1 MTARTTF
8 LTLILV
14 ALASGC
20 GGEPKRPSEQ
30 LTRAKTLVEQ
40 AEKGGAQRYA
50 AADLDQARNKLDAA
64 NKAFEKGKEDQ
75 ANQLA
80 AEAALDAEV
89 ANARAAAGEAQKAA
103 QEVGKSTDT
112 LRQEA
117 ERTPA
122 TGATT
127 QIPAPQTQQVPQTQP
142 VPQSPQAPQSPPPQP
157 QP

>member
-1 MTARTTF
+1 MEANPISGEAAMTARSAF

-20 GGEPKRPSEQ
+20 GGEPKRPTEQ

-40 AEKGGAQRYA
+40 AEKSGAQRYA
-50 AADLDQARNKLDAA
+50 SADLEQARNKLDAA

-89 ANARAAAGEAQKAA
+89 ATARAAAGEAQKSA

-117 ERTPA
+117 GRTNA
-122 TGATT
+122 TGNT
-127 QIPAPQTQQVPQTQP
+127 PQTPPPT
-142 VPQSPQAPQSPPPQP
+142 PQSTPQP
-157 QP
+157 TPQP

>member
-1 MTARTTF
+1 MTARSAF
-8 LTLILV
+8 FTLILV
-14 ALASGC
+14 VFASGC
-20 GGEPKRPSEQ
+20 GGEPKRPTEQ

-40 AEKGGAQRYA
+40 AEKSGAQRYA
-50 AADLDQARNKLDAA
+50 SADLEQARNKLDAA

-103 QEVGKSTDT
+103 QEVGKSTET

-117 ERTPA
+117 GRTNA
-122 TGATT
+122 TGNT
-127 QIPAPQTQQVPQTQP
+127 PQTPPPT
-142 VPQSPQAPQSPPPQP
+142 PQSTPQP
-157 QP
+157 TPPTPQP